1 MWFGHKK
8 KEAAL
13 QQQITQLKIELNIA
27 NEQNSSLTQSLEQA
41 KLDNKEQS
49 SDKTNGYQEVE
60 LCINA
65 ATGLDAIRQHA
76 AVNTQTLLE
85 KQSKLSE
92 TSKLFS
98 QSGILLDQIK
108 GSIDTLNTST
118 STSIEAV
125 GKLNDASE
133 RIAVF
138 TDTINAISSQTNLL
152 ALNAAIE
159 AARAGEHGRGFAVVA
174 DEVRTLAAK
183 TDDATTEIKVFVT
196 EIGTNAQ
203 STNSNFEQMLS
214 SMKSMDASIG
224 VISQVIEEV
233 VGLASEMTQVINESS
248 AGKFIELIKMDHI
261 LFKLDIYKTI
271 FGLSDRTADQVP
283 THHNCRLG
291 LWYYEGEGARLFTQ
305 SSVFR
310 NLEKPHE
317 TVHSCGINALQAF
330 AQNQRQDALKQ
341 LALMEQASHE
351 VVQAL
356 DSLEAE
362 YVTALTTAT
371 PKSDDNSDVEL
382 F

>member
-1 MWFGHKK
+1 MWFDHKK
-8 KEAAL
+8 KEAEL
-13 QQQITQLKIELNIA
+13 QKQIIQLQTELNVA
-27 NEQNSSLTQSLEQA
+27 SEQNSSLTQKLAQVE
-41 KLDNKEQS
+41 LDNKERS
-49 SDKTNGYQEVE
+49 SDKANDYQEVE
-60 LCINA
+60 LCMNSV
-65 ATGLDAIRQHA
+65 TGLDVLRQKA
-76 AVNTQTLLE
+76 ALNTQALLD
-85 KQSKLSE
+85 KQSSLSE

-98 QSGILLDQIK
+98 QSTILLDKIK
-108 GSIDTLNTST
+108 DDIGSLNTST
-118 STSIEAV
+118 IASVEAI
-125 GKLNDASE
+125 GKLNDASD

-183 TDDATTEIKVFVT
+183 TDAATTEIKVFVT

-203 STNSNFEQMLS
+203 STNSNFEQMRSAMQDMAS
-214 SMKSMDASIG
+214 SIDIISN
-224 VISQVIEEV
+224 VINEV
-233 VGLASEMTQVINESS
+233 VDLSGGMTQVINESS

-261 LFKLDIYKTI
+261 LFKLDIYKII
-271 FGLSDRTADQVP
+271 FGLSDKTADQMA

-317 TVHSCGINALQAF
+317 AVHSCGINALQAF
-330 AQNQRQDALKQ
+330 AQGQRQNSLKH
-341 LALMEQASHE
+341 LGLMEQASQE
-351 VVQAL
+351 VVQVLDRLEPDYVAAL
-356 DSLEAE
+356 A
-362 YVTALTTAT
+362 AAT
-371 PKSDDNSDVEL
+371 PKSDNESNVEL